1 MRLLLRQR
9 LDAPSLCF
17 GLTAA
22 AYLVF
27 LLMRLR
33 AHGYDPSYF
42 VTAGD
47 QFVDVAR
54 VPGSLSVLK
63 NSSGYDGQFYYRLA
77 LDPFTGRQ
85 SMTPSRS
92 PPNSLTQL
100 AKIGS
105 TTFALQFFRHAIVH
119 SLCGALG

>member
-1 MRLLLRQR
+1 MLPLLRQR
-9 LDAPSLCF
+9 LDAPSLSL
-17 GLTAA
+17 GLSAA
-22 AYLVF
+22 AYMVF
-27 LLMRLR
+27 VLLRLR

-54 VPGSLSVLK
+54 APGSLSILK

-85 SMTPSRS
+85 TDFGITLDLPETRQSRIVYPLLVWLLS
-92 PPNSLTQL
+92 PGRVRCPL
-100 AKIGS
+100 
-105 TTFALQFFRHAIVH
+105 
-119 SLCGALG
+119 